1 MREIRVYMTDDLIKS
16 IDNRC
21 EKLKINRSEYL
32 RTLVNLDD
40 SVQKYQKLTKY
51 ANLMYNTINNIHSEL
66 GIFVTPLQEVSVMNI
81 EI

>member
-16 IDNRC
+16 IDDRC

-51 ANLMYNTINNIHSEL
+51 ANLMYNTINSIHSEL
-66 GIFVTPLQEVSVMNI
+66 DIFVTPLQEVSVMNI